1 MNRDKRDNCGIL
13 WLSRGFIGMATVK
26 LLHTVKKKSGREISS
41 SAHNFTRYH
50 QRKTAV
56 VGGEPSLVC
65 VHGES
70 AFVAPVQ

>member
-1 MNRDKRDNCGIL
+1 MGYSVGFGLIVGY
-13 WLSRGFIGMATVK
+13 LSVN

-41 SAHNFTRYH
+41 SARNFTRYH
-50 QRKTAV
+50 QRKTTV

-70 AFVAPVQ
+70 TSVVPVQ

>member
-1 MNRDKRDNCGIL
+1 MGYSVGFGVIVGY
-13 WLSRGFIGMATVK
+13 LSVK

-50 QRKTAV
+50 QRKTTV
-56 VGGEPSLVC
+56 VGGEPSLVY

-70 AFVAPVQ
+70 ASVAPVQ

>member
-1 MNRDKRDNCGIL
+1 MGYSVGFGVIVGY
-13 WLSRGFIGMATVK
+13 LSVK
-26 LLHTVKKKSGREISS
+26 LLHTVKKKSGREIPS

-50 QRKTAV
+50 QRKTTV

-70 AFVAPVQ
+70 ASVAPVQ

>member
-1 MNRDKRDNCGIL
+1 MGYSVGFGLIVGY
-13 WLSRGFIGMATVK
+13 LSVN

-50 QRKTAV
+50 RRKTTV
-56 VGGEPSLVC
+56 VDDEPSLVY

-70 AFVAPVQ
+70 TSVVPVQ

>member
-1 MNRDKRDNCGIL
+1 MGYSVGFGVIVGY
-13 WLSRGFIGMATVK
+13 LSVK
-26 LLHTVKKKSGREISS
+26 LLRTVKKKSGREISS
-41 SAHNFTRYH
+41 SAHYFTRYH

-70 AFVAPVQ
+70 VSVAPVQ

>member
-1 MNRDKRDNCGIL
+1 MGYSVGFGVIVGY
-13 WLSRGFIGMATVK
+13 LSVK

-50 QRKTAV
+50 QRKTTV

-70 AFVAPVQ
+70 ASVAPVQ